1 MQQVHHVVVIIARH
15 EVAALQL
22 VVWRTKRAIM
32 SQVQLIVHI
41 LQLRPDLDTPVLT
54 QLSIQLRHT
63 TLRLVRDHIPQ
74 VQILIHYQVELIIM
88 FQQVVFDQ

>member
-1 MQQVHHVVVIIARH
+1 
-15 EVAALQL
+15 
-22 VVWRTKRAIM
+22 M
-32 SQVQLIVHI
+32 SQVQQGVHI
-41 LQLRPDLDTPVLT
+41 LQLLQDLDTQVLK
-54 QLSIQLRHT
+54 QLGIQLRHT